1 MEVFCLARGLAV
13 DEWVS
18 EIGGGMNLRREKF
31 LAVMD
36 AVESGDVATLVV
48 AHKDRLVRFGFDY
61 IEHVAGCNDCQ
72 IIVANQESLSP
83 QQELVEDL
91 LAIVHMFS
99 CRLYGLRRY
108 EKALKDELTGRVRS
122 GMKVTRIAYSH
133 RLNAGKYAALVEQ
146 ARRLGR
152 VRSMV
157 WQRYGSIAGAGLRDR
172 QVRDAWL
179 ADGTYQRFGVL
190 ATRAQIAA
198 TAYAAVGSVVGRTHL
213 QADLSAVVVGTP
225 APTLAALL
233 DSDSRPRDPWDGVG
247 LAVQSRHC
255 PPSAGPWSARR

>member
-1 MEVFCLARGLAV
+1 MGSLYRIGEFAARVGRSASTIRRWEAEGRIAAKRSPSGQRYFDDSDIRAVLRPVFYASARRVVVYCRVSSPGQKDDLASQVTSMEAFCLARGLAV

-61 IEHVAGCNDCQ
+61 IEHVAGRNDCQ

-108 EKALKDELTGRVRS
+108 EKALKDELTG
-122 GMKVTRIAYSH
+122 K
-133 RLNAGKYAALVEQ
+133 
-146 ARRLGR
+146 
-152 VRSMV
+152 
-157 WQRYGSIAGAGLRDR
+157 GA
-172 QVRDAWL
+172 
-179 ADGTYQRFGVL
+179 
-190 ATRAQIAA
+190 
-198 TAYAAVGSVVGRTHL
+198 
-213 QADLSAVVVGTP
+213 
-225 APTLAALL
+225 
-233 DSDSRPRDPWDGVG
+233 
-247 LAVQSRHC
+247 
-255 PPSAGPWSARR
+255 